1 MKVRQILL
9 LAAVGGLFLSSCSHD
24 KKATPE
30 DEVRRYGKYFVE
42 KLSANQLDSL
52 KSSYPD
58 LSAAD
63 SVMKIQSDTILVADK
78 GSGKYDVTLA
88 EGITLKVSRADD
100 GKISVT
106 ESHGLFAFPADKLAT
121 AKKTGLWDASLT
133 DKQLSERMKDDG
145 FFAYIK
151 SKQPSAGNIITIGKF
166 VSQSD
171 GFGGTGYYTL
181 TNNSDVA
188 ISGTDYTI
196 SVVSTYPT
204 YEPEAP
210 NAVADWVTKKSS
222 EPGKDIAPKGSVKI
236 TSEIVHT
243 FAGGDIGPEKELKG
257 IQWKLSP
264 EQLQEKFASFTGKE
278 YQEYLNTKK

>member
-9 LAAVGGLFLSSCSHD
+9 LATVGGLFLSSCSHD

-58 LSAAD
+58 LLAAD
-63 SVMKIQSDTILVADK
+63 SVMKIQSDTILVADN
-78 GSGKYDVTLA
+78 GSSKYDVTLA

-121 AKKTGLWDASLT
+121 AKKTGLWYASLT

-145 FFAYIK
+145 FFAYIR

-166 VSQSD
+166 VSQSE

-181 TNNSDVA
+181 TNNTDVA
-188 ISGTDYTI
+188 ISGADYTI
-196 SVVSTYPT
+196 SFVSSYPT
-204 YEPEAP
+204 YIPGS
-210 NAVADWVTKKSS
+210 NAIDEWVTKKSS

-236 TSEIVHT
+236 TSAINHT
-243 FAGGDIGPEKELKG
+243 FCR
-257 IQWKLSP
+257 WRCRS
-264 EQLQEKFASFTGKE
+264 
-278 YQEYLNTKK
+278 

>member
-24 KKATPE
+24 KKASPE

-58 LSAAD
+58 LLAAD
-63 SVMKIQSDTILVADK
+63 SVMKIQSDTILVADN
-78 GSGKYDVTLA
+78 GSSKYDVTLA

-145 FFAYIK
+145 FFAYIR

-166 VSQSD
+166 VSQSE

-181 TNNSDVA
+181 TNNTDVA
-188 ISGTDYTI
+188 ISGADYTI
-196 SVVSTYPT
+196 SFVSSYPT
-204 YEPEAP
+204 YIPGS
-210 NAVADWVTKKSS
+210 NAIDEWVTKKSS

-236 TSEIVHT
+236 TSAINHT
-243 FAGGDIGPEKELKG
+243 FCAGDVGPEKELKG
-257 IQWKLSP
+257 IQWKLSS
-264 EQLQEKFASFTGKE
+264 EQLQEKFTSFTGRE